1 MRLTR
6 AGWAVLVV
14 AAATLMVARTL
25 QVAHI
30 WMLGVG
36 LLAAVLLAGLMVA
49 ALPTSLVVS
58 RRIEPVDL
66 QVGTPAHMVL
76 DIAVTGG
83 RRSPATV
90 LELDGRRW
98 HLPSMRAGSHDE
110 VRLDVSTQRRGLVPL
125 SPVWLHRNDP
135 WDLVRRSRAV
145 CPSRELVIAPRTVP
159 LDMPRPGVGA
169 VGTLL
174 AQRARQFGVSE
185 FEGLRHYVEGDDL
198 RLVHWKASA
207 RSTELL
213 VKEFS
218 LEGARRCTVVLDTST
233 RQSVDEFELAVST
246 AASIALAAHRGDL
259 ALRLVTT
266 GGVDLTPGTRPEAFL
281 RALALVAPGTGF
293 TLPRRDPSEGLGLVV
308 CVTPDVTTD
317 LWRARDQFTDPL
329 LVNLAVVQRP
339 GRGAG
344 AIQAASLE
352 QLTSTWNDAMN
363 RAGRA
368 S

>member
-1 MRLTR
+1 
-6 AGWAVLVV
+6 
-14 AAATLMVARTL
+14 
-25 QVAHI
+25 
-30 WMLGVG
+30 
-36 LLAAVLLAGLMVA
+36 
-49 ALPTSLVVS
+49 
-58 RRIEPVDL
+58 
-66 QVGTPAHMVL
+66 
-76 DIAVTGG
+76 
-83 RRSPATV
+83 
-90 LELDGRRW
+90 
-98 HLPSMRAGSHDE
+98 
-110 VRLDVSTQRRGLVPL
+110 L

-135 WDLVRRSRAV
+135 WDLVRRSRIV
-145 CPSRELVIAPRTVP
+145 CPARELVIAPRTVQ
-159 LDMPRPGVGA
+159 LDMPLPGVGA

-246 AASIALAAHRGDL
+246 AASVALAAHRGDL

-266 GGVDLTPGTRPEAFL
+266 GGVDLPPSTRPEAVL
-281 RALALVAPGTGF
+281 RALALEAPDTGF

-344 AIQAASLE
+344 VIQAASLQ
-352 QLTSTWNDAMN
+352 QLATTWNEAMN
-363 RAGRA
+363 HTGRA